1 MIVARLAVLEVLLKQ
16 HEAGAALCRF
26 EAHQRYAI
34 FVLVAD
40 DAPAFIDPSRFC
52 SKSAPTD
59 EHIVA

>member
-1 MIVARLAVLEVLLKQ
+1 
-16 HEAGAALCRF
+16 
-26 EAHQRYAI
+26 
-34 FVLVAD
+34 VLVAD